1 MEMKSSLKGIVAGMS
16 VLLGCITANAAE
28 PMACN
33 TGPVNTE
40 LGGTTWQL
48 SSCSDGRSLV
58 FATAEGNPAMPFVF
72 VIQRGGGKTR
82 IAGEGNG
89 DKTYTAAAFEH
100 LKTMSEDGFDELVIK
115 TTENNN
121 DRD

>member
-1 MEMKSSLKGIVAGMS
+1 MLVAMLSASL
-16 VLLGCITANAAE
+16 TANAAE

-58 FATAEGNPAMPFVF
+58 FVTAEGNPAMPFVF
-72 VIQRGGGKTR
+72 MIQRGGEKTR

-100 LKTMSEDGFDELVIK
+100 LKTMSEADFDKLVIK
-115 TTENNN
+115 TMENNN